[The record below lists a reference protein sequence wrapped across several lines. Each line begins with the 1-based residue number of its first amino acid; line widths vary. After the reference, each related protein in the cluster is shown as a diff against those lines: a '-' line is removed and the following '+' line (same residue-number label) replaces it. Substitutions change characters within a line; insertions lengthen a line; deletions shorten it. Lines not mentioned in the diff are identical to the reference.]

1 MFVIEFCHLQSWV
14 IISIFLLRKIYI
26 FSKGNGGKF
35 APGSP
40 AMSAAVKANLAAF
53 IHNQQANSVRIPN
66 AITPINHPNPAPYA
80 NFKNI
85 VLCPQPI
92 QAIVEKPRAN
102 SLPNGFG
109 QQKLVWYVPIFHII

>member
-1 MFVIEFCHLQSWV
+1 MIIIV
-14 IISIFLLRKIYI
+14 IILISWLVSSYFYFLLLL
-26 FSKGNGGKF
+26 GNGGKF

-53 IHNQQANSVRIPN
+53 IHNQQANSVRIPSTIN
-66 AITPINHPNPAPYA
+66 TVNHPNTATFS

-85 VLCPQPI
+85 VLCPQPV

-102 SLPNGFG
+102 SLPNGFA
-109 QQKLVWYVPIFHII
+109 QQKLVWYVFLFFEFVCVM

>member
-1 MFVIEFCHLQSWV
+1 MLVFSHV
-14 IISIFLLRKIYI
+14 IFLFFL
-26 FSKGNGGKF
+26 GNGGKF

-66 AITPINHPNPAPYA
+66 TITSVNQPNTATFG

-85 VLCPQPI
+85 VLCPQQV

-102 SLPNGFG
+102 SLPNGFA
-109 QQKLVWYVPIFHII
+109 QQKLVWYVFIKF